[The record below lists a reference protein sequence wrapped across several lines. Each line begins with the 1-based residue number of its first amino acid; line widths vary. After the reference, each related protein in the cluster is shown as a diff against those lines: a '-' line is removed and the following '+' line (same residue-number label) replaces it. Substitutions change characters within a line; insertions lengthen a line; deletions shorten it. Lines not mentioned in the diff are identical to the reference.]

1 MVIFHCY
8 VSSPEDKQITI
19 FPHFQPLRLKA
30 ATAAAP
36 GPCAGAAASKAAAPA
51 ETSATNTAERAAH
64 GAWLRAGKPSE
75 NDGFDHGLIFK
86 HWDLR

>member
-36 GPCAGAAASKAAAPA
+36 GPCAGA